1 MRRTPPLPPL
11 LPLAM
16 LLGLA
21 LAGCATQADR
31 YQRPGVDAP
40 ARWSSQSNGESWP
53 DRNWWAL
60 FGSSELDTL
69 MADGQSANHDIRAA
83 AARVEQARANAVLA
97 AAGLYPTL
105 TVAADAQ
112 RTKFGG
118 KSSSTSYAFGPQAS
132 YEIDLWGGRRDAAN
146 AGEAALMASEF
157 AREAVRL
164 GLTADIANAY
174 FLVLSLNDRL
184 RVAEENLAVARRLLD
199 LLAVQQQAGR
209 TSPLELERQRSQVAS
224 TEAAIPP
231 LRQQRLAA
239 RTALAV
245 LLGRPLDKTPDPQGS
260 LRTLRLP
267 SAGGGVPARLVER
280 RPDVRSAEAGLM
292 AANANVGAAR
302 AAVLPNLSLTALGGT
317 QAATTGALFG
327 AGTGFYALSAAL
339 VGSIFDGG
347 TRRAQVALAQAQQR
361 ELVEFYLQ
369 AVSNSFREVEDA
381 LAGIEQFAVQEELL
395 VAAAKSAREAFRM
408 VDVRY
413 RAGADNYLTLLDAQ
427 RSLLA
432 AESAVDQAR
441 LTRFT
446 SLTGLYRALGGGWE
460 GQRDSALARAAPP

>member
-1 MRRTPPLPPL
+1 MSRYPSL
-11 LPLAM
+11 LSVAM

-40 ARWSSQSNGESWP
+40 ARWTGQSATETWP
-53 DRNWWAL
+53 DRNWWAV
-60 FGSSELDTL
+60 FGSDELDTL
-69 MADGQSANHDIRAA
+69 VADAQTANHDIRAA
-83 AARVEQARANAVLA
+83 AARVEQARANAALA

-105 TVAADAQ
+105 TLGADAQ
-112 RTKFGG
+112 RSKTGG
-118 KSSSTSYAFGPQAS
+118 KSASTSYTFGPQAS
-132 YEIDLWGGRRDAAN
+132 YEIDLWGGRRDAAQ
-146 AGEAALMASEF
+146 AGDAALMASEF
-157 AREAVRL
+157 ARETVRL
-164 GLTADIANAY
+164 GLTADIANTY
-174 FLVLSLNDRL
+174 FLLLSLNDRL
-184 RVAEENLAVARRLLD
+184 RVAEENLAVAKRLLD
-199 LLAVQQQAGR
+199 LLSIQQQAGR
-209 TSPLELERQRSQVAS
+209 TSTLELERQRSQVAS

-239 RTALAV
+239 RTALAA
-245 LLGRPLDKTPDPQGS
+245 LLGRSLDTAPDPQGS

-267 SAGGGVPARLVER
+267 TAGGGLPARLVER
-280 RPDVRSAEAGLM
+280 RPDVRSAEASLM

-302 AAVLPNLSLTALGGT
+302 AAVLPNLTLSALGGT
-317 QAATTGALFG
+317 RAATTGALFG

-347 TRRAQVALAQAQQR
+347 QRRAQVELATAQQR

-369 AVSNSFREVEDA
+369 AVINSFREVEDA

-441 LTRFT
+441 LSRFT
-446 SLTGLYRALGGGWE
+446 SLTGLYRALGGGWD
-460 GQRDSALARAAPP
+460 GQRNSPLARAAQP